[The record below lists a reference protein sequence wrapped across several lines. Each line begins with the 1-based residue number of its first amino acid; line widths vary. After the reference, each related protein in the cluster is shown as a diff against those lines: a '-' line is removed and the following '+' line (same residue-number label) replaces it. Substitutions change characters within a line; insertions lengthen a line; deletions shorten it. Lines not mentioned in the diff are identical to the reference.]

1 MMFSFLKKILFKM
14 IKLYFRNRAGI
25 TAVKIVG
32 TDVYFSNE
40 VYGFNADIPID
51 NMKLF
56 IKGIIKEFPDL
67 EEMPME
73 DARKEAIRRFKAH
86 LKELGGEEEIMEY
99 MINEGKK
106 ENAIL
111 QKVERDGGFRR

>member
-1 MMFSFLKKILFKM
+1 M

-25 TAVKIVG
+25 TVVKIVG

-56 IKGIIKEFPDL
+56 IKGITKEFPDL
-67 EEMPME
+67 ADMPMD
-73 DARKEAIRRFKAH
+73 DARKEAIKRFKNH
-86 LKELGGEEEIMEY
+86 LKELGSEEEIEKY
-99 MINEGKK
+99 MIEEGKK
-106 ENAIL
+106 DNAIL
-111 QKVERDGGFRR
+111 QKVERGGGFRK